1 MQKEDKE
8 GVVDKKSTLKG
19 KGGGQD
25 WIRKNHSPRE
35 WMKPVLI
42 RAHRFSLEGLETYGL
57 VCAVAQIS
65 PAAQLVGSKH
75 GRDARTQL

>member
-1 MQKEDKE
+1 M
-8 GVVDKKSTLKG
+8 VA
-19 KGGGQD
+19 
-25 WIRKNHSPRE
+25 WIRKNHLPRE
-35 WMKPVLI
+35 WRKPVLI
-42 RAHRFSLEGLETYGL
+42 RAHRFSLEGLETNGVGLSQEYNAYGL